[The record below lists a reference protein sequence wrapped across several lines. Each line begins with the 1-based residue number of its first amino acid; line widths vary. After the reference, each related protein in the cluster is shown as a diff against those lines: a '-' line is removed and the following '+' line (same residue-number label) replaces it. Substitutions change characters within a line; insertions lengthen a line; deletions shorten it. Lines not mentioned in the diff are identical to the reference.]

1 MAHKAGFVNI
11 IGKPN
16 VGKST
21 LMNAMVGEKLSIV
34 TSKVQTTRHR
44 IIGIINGDD
53 YQLVFSDTPGIIDE
67 PSYRMQEGMM
77 QFVDGA
83 FMDADVIVYVSEVG
97 EKLDS
102 PFLQGIIAKLQKA
115 KVPVLVVINKIDL
128 TTPEALEEFVD
139 GWSKQVPKAEI
150 LPVSALHKLNADVLL
165 KKLVSLMPESPPYY
179 PDDQL
184 TDKSERFFVS
194 EIIREKILLQ
204 YSKEIPYSV
213 EVVVEEFKEEP
224 NIIKIRAVIFV
235 MKESQKAIILGHQ
248 GKAIKRMGTEAR
260 KDIEEFVQKKVFLEL
275 TVKVNKDWRDNDNQ
289 LKKFGYLN

>member
-1 MAHKAGFVNI
+1 MTHKAGFVNI

-34 TSKVQTTRHR
+34 TAKVQTTRHR
-44 IIGIINGDD
+44 ILGIVNGDG
-53 YQLVFSDTPGIIDE
+53 YQMVFSDTPGIINE
-67 PSYRMQEGMM
+67 PSYKMQEGMM

-83 FMDADVIVYVSEVG
+83 FQDADVIVYVSEVG
-97 EKLDS
+97 EKLES
-102 PFLQGIIAKLQKA
+102 PLLQGIIGKLKKV
-115 KVPVLVVINKIDL
+115 KVPVLIVVNKIDL
-128 TTPEALEEFVD
+128 TTPEGLEEFVD
-139 GWSKQVPKAEI
+139 GWNKQLPDAEI

-165 KKLVSLMPESPPYY
+165 KKLVSLLPESPAYY

-184 TDKSERFFVS
+184 TDKTERFFVS
-194 EIIREKILLQ
+194 EIIREKILVY

-224 NIIKIRAVIFV
+224 HIIRIRAIIFV
-235 MKESQKAIILGHQ
+235 MKESQKAILLGHQ
-248 GKAIKRMGTEAR
+248 GRAIKKLGTEAR
-260 KDIEEFVQKKVFLEL
+260 RDIETFVGRKVFLEL

-289 LKKFGYLN
+289 LKKFGYIS

>member
-44 IIGIINGDD
+44 IIGIINGED

-67 PSYRMQEGMM
+67 PSYKMQEGMM

-83 FMDADVIVYVSEVG
+83 FLDADVIVYVSEVG

-115 KVPVLVVINKIDL
+115 KVPVLVVVNKIDL
-128 TTPEALEEFVD
+128 TSPEGLEEFVAA
-139 GWSKQVPKAEI
+139 WNKQLPKAEI
-150 LPVSALHKLNADVLL
+150 LPVSALHKMNADVLL

-194 EIIREKILLQ
+194 EIIREKILL
-204 YSKEIPYSV
+204 YYKKEIPYSV
-213 EVVVEEFKEEP
+213 EVVIEEFKEEET
-224 NIIKIRAVIFV
+224 IIRIRATIFV

-260 KDIEEFVQKKVFLEL
+260 RDIQDFVQKKVFLEL

-289 LKKFGYLN
+289 LKRFGYLN